1 MLGGPRGDRVTAV
14 DDKRNAAKV
23 IEVFADVVCPFTHVG
38 LKRLVAY
45 RNEMGRD
52 DVVLEVHAW
61 PLELVNGEA
70 VPRDLLVE
78 EVAELRAGVAP
89 ELFAGF
95 DPTLFPMTSLP
106 ALALAARA
114 YRAGLRRGEQVSL
127 ALRDALFEHGRNI
140 ADPDELAAIAEA
152 YEIDPPADSDGAAV
166 ISDLERGR
174 ARAVIGSP
182 HFFVDDGGFFCPAL
196 DIERVGGDLRIAI
209 DPTGFAAFA
218 EECFGPQ
225 KG

>member
-1 MLGGPRGDRVTAV
+1 MIAV
-14 DDKRNAAKV
+14 DDERDAAKV

-45 RNEMGRD
+45 RKKRGRD

-61 PLELVNGEA
+61 PLELVNGEL

-106 ALALAARA
+106 AFALAARA
-114 YRAGLRRGEQVSL
+114 VPSR
-127 ALRDALFEHGRNI
+127 
-140 ADPDELAAIAEA
+140 
-152 YEIDPPADSDGAAV
+152 PPA
-166 ISDLERGR
+166 RR
-174 ARAVIGSP
+174 ASEPRLA
-182 HFFVDDGGFFCPAL
+182 
-196 DIERVGGDLRIAI
+196 
-209 DPTGFAAFA
+209 
-218 EECFGPQ
+218 
-225 KG
+225 

>member
-1 MLGGPRGDRVTAV
+1 MTAV
-14 DDKRNAAKV
+14 DDKRNVAKV

-61 PLELVNGEA
+61 PLELVNGELL
-70 VPRDLLVE
+70 PRDLLAE
-78 EVAELRAGVAP
+78 EVAELRADVAP

-106 ALALAARA
+106 ALALAACA

-140 ADPDELAAIAEA
+140 ADPNELAAIADS
-152 YEIDPPADSDGAAV
+152 YEIDPPADSDVAAV
-166 ISDLERGR
+166 MADLERGR
-174 ARAVIGSP
+174 ARRVIGSP

-196 DIERVGGDLRIAI
+196 DIERVGRNLRIAN
-209 DPTGFAAFA
+209 DATSFAAFA
-218 EECFGPQ
+218 EKCFGPQ
-225 KG
+225 KR